1 MGMRRFGAGRLLLL
15 GAMALAVLGAV
26 AGCGGDPPPSPLPH
40 GLPPLALPADEA
52 PHDFRTEWWYF
63 NIHAGEEGG
72 SRRFALHYVLF
83 QVREQVSG
91 RTLYVAQAGLTEA
104 SGDAHH
110 KAERFRTTEQP
121 IPGRENGFDF
131 TIGDWQFAGDGGE
144 SFTLRG
150 GVEDSRFDLDLTG
163 GAPLLHDDDGLVD
176 FKEAGITYY
185 FSRPRLEVRGVVTL
199 PSGPVNVSGLA
210 WYDKQWGDFQ
220 PVAVSWDWASM
231 QLDDGRN
238 LMLTRLFDGFGASI
252 YVYGTLQQRDGQ
264 VRRLSE
270 GDFAFEP
277 AAGSA
282 WTSPDTGAS
291 YDARW
296 RVRVPSEDIDAELVP
311 IAAALASQ
319 AEFRSNALGV
329 VYWEAGVDV
338 ITSDGARIGQGFV
351 ELAGRTGLAVR

>member
-1 MGMRRFGAGRLLLL
+1 MG
-15 GAMALAVLGAV
+15 LAVLGA
-26 AGCGGDPPPSPLPH
+26 AACGGGDPPPSPLPH
-40 GLPPLALPADEA
+40 GLPPLSLPADEA
-52 PHDFRTEWWYF
+52 PHDFQTEWWYF

-104 SGDAHH
+104 SGGTHH
-110 KAERFRTTEQP
+110 KAERFRTTAQP
-121 IPGRENGFDF
+121 TPGRENGFDF
-131 TIGDWQFAGDGGE
+131 TIGDWQFAGEGGK

-150 GVEDSRFDLDLTG
+150 SVEGSRFDLDLTG
-163 GAPLLHDDDGLVD
+163 DVGPLLHDDDGLVD
-176 FKEAGITYY
+176 FKDAGLTYY
-185 FSRPRLEVRGVVTL
+185 FSRPRLAVRGVVTL
-199 PSGPVNVSGLA
+199 PSGPVSVSGLA

-238 LMLTRLFDGFGASI
+238 LMLTRLFDGSGAPI
-252 YVYGTLQQRDGQ
+252 DVYGTLQQRDGQ
-264 VRRLSE
+264 VTRLSE

-277 AAGSA
+277 APDSA
-282 WTSPDTGAS
+282 WTSPHTGAS

-296 RVRVPSEDIDAELVP
+296 RVRVPSEDLNAELIP
-311 IAAALASQ
+311 IADALAPQ

-338 ITSDGARIGQGFV
+338 LSSDGTRIGQGFV
-351 ELAGRTGLAVR
+351 ELAGRTGLVVR